1 MILEAIKKQ
10 SFTLSADS
18 IIYIVYI
25 LKYIVRG
32 VDFFFNEISI
42 LAFTELAI
50 FHSI

>member
-25 LKYIVRG
+25 LKYIVKG
-32 VDFFFNEISI
+32 VDFFLMKFQY
-42 LAFTELAI
+42 
-50 FHSI
+50 